1 MDWIKMSEKR
11 PPDNT
16 WVLVAD
22 PNDYQKP
29 WEIMR
34 YLGVMTNTRYILNSE
49 LNERVSEEYEYP
61 AWTSGHGD
69 ILSEDPVAWM
79 PMPEPYE
86 EEDIDKA
93 LMPLIEEGYVP
104 DIQTKVED

>member
-1 MDWIKMSEKR
+1 MDWIKMSEKK
-11 PPDNT
+11 PPEGQ
-16 WVLVAD
+16 WVLVT
-22 PNDYQKP
+22 NTNHSQKP
-29 WEIMR
+29 WEIML
-34 YLGVMTNTRYILNSE
+34 YMGIMVNTMHRFDENGNLI
-49 LNERVSEEYEYP
+49 EEGYKYP

-93 LMPLIEEGYVP
+93 IMPLIEEGYVP
-104 DIQTKVED
+104 DIHTKVED